1 MGGALGGARDMSRKP
16 KRTHR
21 VTYGQGSFQWVESKK
36 TWRGRIDAGFTP
48 DGKRRRVEVTNKDED
63 KAWAKFLA
71 KKAEIEAGTLTSS
84 EVERMTVKAWAEA
97 WLNERQ
103 THVRPKT
110 FATDASIVNK
120 WITPVLGRKQLRDL
134 GPSDVRLLATRMREA
149 GRSTT
154 TIRYAQRIFQQL
166 CTAAKAE
173 GYKVSDTVLLAKK
186 ANVAVSDR
194 DAIPLDQALAL
205 LETSSQRRD
214 GSRWV
219 AALLQGMRQAECLGL
234 TWEHVDLDAG
244 TIDVSWQLQA
254 LPYAD
259 REREIF
265 RVPDGYETRHLWKA
279 FHLVRPK
286 TARGHRVIPLVPWMT
301 AALTTWKQVAPDSPY
316 GLVWP
321 REDGRPQSTQMDG
334 AAWKALQDTAKVS
347 KNGGHYVLH
356 EARHTT
362 ATLLLEAGVDPEVIK
377 TILGHSSIVTSRGY
391 QHVSQE
397 LTRRA
402 LEQVAATLQLET

>member
-1 MGGALGGARDMSRKP
+1 MKQP

-21 VTYGQGSFQWVESKK
+21 VTYGQGSFVWDEAKQ
-36 TWRGRIDAGFTP
+36 TWRGRISAGYSP
-48 DGKRRRVEVTNKDED
+48 SGSRRVIDVTSKDED
-63 KAWAKFLA
+63 EAWAKFIA

-84 EVERMTVKAWAEA
+84 EVERMTVKAWAET
-97 WLNERQ
+97 WLEDRQ
-103 THVRPKT
+103 QHVRPKT

-120 WITPVLGRKQLRDL
+120 WIIPILGRRQLRDL
-134 GPSDVRLLATRMREA
+134 GPSDVRLLASRMRDN

-166 CTAAKAE
+166 CNAAKAE
-173 GYKVSDTVLLAKK
+173 GYKVPDTVLLAKK

-194 DAIPLDQALAL
+194 DAIPLDQALTL
-205 LETSSQRRD
+205 LETASQRRD

-301 AALTTWKQVAPDSPY
+301 AALTT
-316 GLVWP
+316 
-321 REDGRPQSTQMDG
+321 
-334 AAWKALQDTAKVS
+334 
-347 KNGGHYVLH
+347 
-356 EARHTT
+356 
-362 ATLLLEAGVDPEVIK
+362 
-377 TILGHSSIVTSRGY
+377 
-391 QHVSQE
+391 
-397 LTRRA
+397 
-402 LEQVAATLQLET
+402 